1 MAAADAYQLRNKRME
16 TPPSLPTLVVGEHA
30 IRVAGI
36 TGHGASRASIAIDGD
51 VVGACVGLVTR
62 DALVGFA
69 IGLLDLSKQ
78 MIEDTAYGTSDS
90 IRPGADNVPTRYRD
104 AVRRF
109 YRIRDRLPI
118 LQLAQRVLETADDK
132 TAYTLLTLLAQA
144 DATGALPINVAIDI
158 TAAPAGGTE
167 PIPQNRKPGDPTH

>member
-1 MAAADAYQLRNKRME
+1 MD
-16 TPPSLPTLVVGEHA
+16 TPPSLPTLVIGEHA
-30 IRVAGI
+30 VRVAGI
-36 TGHGASRASIAIDGD
+36 TGHGASRASIAIDGEAA
-51 VVGACVGLVTR
+51 GACVGLVTR

-69 IGLLDLSKQ
+69 IGLLDLCEQ
-78 MIEDTAYGTSDS
+78 MVEDTAYGTSDS
-90 IRPGADNVPTRYRD
+90 IRSGAGNVPTRHRD

-158 TAAPAGGTE
+158 TAAPEGGTE
-167 PIPQNRKPGDPTH
+167 PISQNRKPGDSTH